1 MLMGDNEQ
9 QYDKLTVTQTLRR
22 ISRYAYASCCKTLN
36 DNIRSSNNNNN
47 NNNNNNTIF
56 ITH

>member
-22 ISRYAYASCCKTLN
+22 ISRYAYAPCGKTLN
-36 DNIRSSNNNNN
+36 ENTRSSNIS
-47 NNNNNNTIF
+47 NNTIF